1 MHFTDLEIEAD
12 STALKGQCR
21 EIFYPFF
28 CSKHS
33 TWVPYERAIELY
45 CFRKMGNFCLKPCSY
60 GARWCVLKII
70 IRVKISWFCPFTG
83 IPVGLPYFFNM
94 SEIYLRKK
102 VTDYGRLVG
111 TYIGYRYRI
120 FYQVLPVDV
129 APVELEIPELVQHI
143 QVLIQSIWSTWYSR
157 CSLFSKPNK
166 FDQT

>member
-1 MHFTDLEIEAD
+1 MKSQNIFFAFQV
-12 STALKGQCR
+12 KGTVSQGFR
-21 EIFYPFF
+21 
-28 CSKHS
+28 SKHS

-120 FYQVLPVDV
+120 FLSSVTCGRSSCRAWDSWARAAHPS
-129 APVELEIPELVQHI
+129 PHPEHLIHVVQ
-143 QVLIQSIWSTWYSR
+143 QMLTV
-157 CSLFSKPNK
+157 F
-166 FDQT
+166 QTK